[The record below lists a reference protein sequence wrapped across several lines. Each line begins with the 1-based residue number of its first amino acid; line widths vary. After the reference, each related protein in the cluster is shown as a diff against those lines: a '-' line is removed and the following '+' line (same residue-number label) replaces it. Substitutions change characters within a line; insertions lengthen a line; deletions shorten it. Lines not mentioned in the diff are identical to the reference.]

1 MIEENIQV
9 LRQAAKFTSNKDENI
24 WCVIAAPYDFIDDIA
39 YRAISSNGRVEI
51 LFREHVILNEGNLNK
66 KFDFIM
72 LKGLSSTIRYYK
84 LLASQNGA
92 SFIQVT
98 PSYIKEKPNLM
109 VLVAPDNIIRKS
121 IALLGEFKTDM
132 SILMESQ
139 SSRSVEVEVN
149 PSSVIPEI
157 MRTKL
162 NSLVN
167 VSDISILTLLI
178 SVEEADVDKVQS
190 VVTSNR
196 IFVIDFKDIEMEENL

>member
-1 MIEENIQV
+1 MIEEKIQV
-9 LRQAAKFTSNKDENI
+9 LRQAAKFTSQEDENI
-24 WCVIAAPYDFIDDIA
+24 WCVIAAHYDFVDEIA
-39 YRAISSNGRVEI
+39 YHAISSNGRVEI
-51 LFREHVILNEGNLNK
+51 LFREHVILNEGRLNK

-72 LKGLSSTIRYYK
+72 LKGLSSVIRYYK
-84 LLASQNGA
+84 LLSTQNGA

-109 VLVAPDNIIRKS
+109 VLVAPDNIIRKC

-149 PSSVIPEI
+149 PSSVIPEF

-167 VSDISILTLLI
+167 VSDIAILTLLI
-178 SVEEADVDKVQS
+178 SVEDEDVDKVQS